1 MSIGLLVQVEF
12 LIRRALRALC
22 CEPTACGST
31 LSTLWTRRSPYA
43 ARCLNQLNRYM
54 SGKRSSP
61 RSSRPSPQQ
70 AEAAAGLVEV
80 VASSMTVIDEFEISE
95 GELHTCPA
103 PRCSASFNSFAKL
116 EAHLLAEHHGCRIDT
131 VPVVPLPKPPK
142 TMEPQ
147 QTTQPPTA
155 ANPTATATKNSDPA
169 ATAAESKAVGAMAA
183 AGRSRRA
190 PGSPGRAVCGHRGCC
205 AACSG

>member
-1 MSIGLLVQVEF
+1 
-12 LIRRALRALC
+12 
-22 CEPTACGST
+22 
-31 LSTLWTRRSPYA
+31 
-43 ARCLNQLNRYM
+43 M

-116 EAHLLAEHHGCRIDT
+116 EAHLSESQFEQVLGMARHTFYELTKMEQMRIKQD
-131 VPVVPLPKPPK
+131 
-142 TMEPQ
+142 
-147 QTTQPPTA
+147 
-155 ANPTATATKNSDPA
+155 
-169 ATAAESKAVGAMAA
+169 VGLF
-183 AGRSRRA
+183 
-190 PGSPGRAVCGHRGCC
+190 
-205 AACSG
+205 